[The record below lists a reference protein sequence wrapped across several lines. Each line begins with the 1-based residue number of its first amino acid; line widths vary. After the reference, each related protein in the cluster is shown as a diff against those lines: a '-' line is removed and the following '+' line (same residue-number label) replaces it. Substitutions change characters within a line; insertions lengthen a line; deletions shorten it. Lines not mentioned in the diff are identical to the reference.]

1 MKTLQICAV
10 EIVPDGRT
18 TVRVEARQW
27 GTSGPAAAIQ
37 GGKAAAGEV
46 AGEERARGWYE
57 EAHRNPLPDPL
68 YMSENDL
75 GRRLRPEGGDS
86 GPPEYPAQRVK

>member
-18 TVRVEARQW
+18 TVRVKARQW

-37 GGKAAAGEV
+37 GGKAAAGRV
-46 AGEERARGWYE
+46 AGEEGTRGRNE
-57 EAHRNPLPDPL
+57 GTARNPLPDPL
-68 YMSENDL
+68 YMSEND
-75 GRRLRPEGGDS
+75 
-86 GPPEYPAQRVK
+86 